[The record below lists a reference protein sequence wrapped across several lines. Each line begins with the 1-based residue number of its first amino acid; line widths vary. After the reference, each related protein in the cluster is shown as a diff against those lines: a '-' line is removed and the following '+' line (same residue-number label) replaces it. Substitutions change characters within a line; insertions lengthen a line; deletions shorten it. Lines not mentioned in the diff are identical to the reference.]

1 VPQTKAQVVTDLQ
14 SALLNPMAN
23 QAATGG
29 HNASIQLTFDSG
41 RNPDL
46 DGLVS
51 AIETFY
57 GAGKI
62 SGEADTTARS
72 VIRLRVIA

>member
-1 VPQTKAQVVTDLQ
+1 MPQTKAQVVADLQ
-14 SALLNPMAN
+14 DAVLNPMAN
-23 QAATGG
+23 QAAAGG
-29 HNASIQLTFDSG
+29 HSASIMLTFDTG

-46 DGLVS
+46 DGLVT

-62 SGEADTTARS
+62 SGEMDRTSRS
-72 VIRLRVIA
+72 NIRLRVIA